1 MAKMLF
7 NKVVKYEGTRYPQNT
22 AVEVKDEDVDELKK
36 AGGWVVGEPVKSKA
50 EAEDNDEGG
59 DATDEEDEKPVK
71 ETAAQKKA
79 REKAE
84 KAAAAAEAA
93 KEGESG
99 E

>member
-7 NKVVKYEGTRYPQNT
+7 NKVVKYGGTRYPQNT
-22 AVEVKDEDVDELKK
+22 AIEVKDEDVDELKK
-36 AGGWVVGEPVKSKA
+36 AGGWVVGGAAKTKA
-50 EAEDNDEGG
+50 EAEDSDEGG

-84 KAAAAAEAA
+84 KAAAAAKAA
-93 KEGESG
+93 KEGETT